1 MKVIFLKDVKGV
13 GRKWEEKN
21 VADGYA
27 FNKLIPGKL
36 AVPATASAASQIK
49 ALKEQDEKGKVMKSE
64 KVNEELQK
72 LAGTELVIRAKAN
85 EKGHLFE
92 KLTAEKISAHLKK
105 EKGIEVDFAYINLFE
120 GIRDVGS
127 FEIPVKVGD
136 KLTHFT
142 LVVEEA

>member
-1 MKVIFLKDVKGV
+1 MKVIFLKDVKGI
-13 GRKWEEKN
+13 GKRWEEKN

-27 FNKLIPGKL
+27 INKLIPGKL
-36 AVPATASAASQIK
+36 AVAATAGAASQIK
-49 ALKEQDEKGKVMKSE
+49 ALKLEEERGKIAKNE
-64 KVNEELQK
+64 KVNEEMQK
-72 LAGTELVIRAKAN
+72 LSGVDLVMRAKAN

-92 KLTAEKISAHLKK
+92 KLTAEKIAAHLKK

-120 GIRDVGS
+120 GIRDVGA

-142 LVVEEA
+142 LTVEAQ

>member
-27 FNKLIPGKL
+27 LNKLIPGKL
-36 AVPATASAASQIK
+36 AVPATTSSAAQIK
-49 ALKEQDEKGKVMKSE
+49 ALKEQDEKGKQMKNE
-64 KVNEELQK
+64 KVNAEMAK
-72 LAGTELVIRAKAN
+72 LSGIDLIIKAKAN

-92 KLTAEKISAHLKK
+92 KLTAEKIANHLKK
-105 EKGIEVDFAYINLFE
+105 EKGIEVNFAYINLFE
-120 GIRDVGS
+120 GIRDLGE

-142 LVVEEA
+142 LTVVAE

>member
-27 FNKLIPGKL
+27 QNFLIAKKL
-36 AVPATASAASQIK
+36 AVPATAASAAQIK
-49 ALKEQDEKGKVMKSE
+49 NLKAQEEKSKIAHKE
-64 KVNEELQK
+64 KENEDIHK
-72 LAGTELVIRAKAN
+72 LSGIVLTVKTKAN

-92 KLTAEKISAHLKK
+92 KLTSEKISKLLKQ
-105 EKGIEVDFAYINLFE
+105 EKGISLNFEYMNLFE
-120 GIRDVGS
+120 GIQDLGS
-127 FEIPVKVGD
+127 FEIPVRVGD

-142 LVVEEA
+142 LVVEKQ

>member
-21 VADGYA
+21 VADGFA
-27 FNKLIPGKL
+27 LNRLIPGKL
-36 AVPATASAASQIK
+36 AVPATASAAAQIK
-49 ALKEQDEKGKVMKSE
+49 SLKEQDEKGKVMKNE
-64 KVNEELQK
+64 KVNEEMHK
-72 LAGTELVIRAKAN
+72 LAGLTLVIRAKAN

-92 KLTAEKISAHLKK
+92 KLTAEKIASFLKK

-120 GIRDVGS
+120 GIRDIGS

-142 LVVEEA
+142 LIVEEI

>member
-27 FNKLIPGKL
+27 LNKLIPQKL
-36 AVPATASAASQIK
+36 AIAATASAAAQIK
-49 ALKEQDEKGKVMKSE
+49 SLKEQEAKGKAVHDQHVSE
-64 KVNEELQK
+64 EMHK
-72 LAGTELVIRAKAN
+72 LSGTELTIRVKAN
-85 EKGHLFE
+85 EKGHLFQ
-92 KLTAEKISAHLKK
+92 KLTAEKIAQALKK
-105 EKGIEVDFAYINLFE
+105 EKGIEVNFAYINLFE
-120 GIRDVGS
+120 GIQDTGS

-142 LVVEEA
+142 LTVEAE